1 VVVKVEEKKKSIT
14 FKGRYSVPMSTP
26 EAKDLILTCY
36 SKKEK
41 DGCHNRKIPQKKI
54 ILIVGILLGYTS
66 VVNGT
71 VSAPAGAD

>member
-1 VVVKVEEKKKSIT
+1 MDVTTVKS
-14 FKGRYSVPMSTP
+14 
-26 EAKDLILTCY
+26 
-36 SKKEK
+36 
-41 DGCHNRKIPQKKI
+41 HKKI